1 MFEIKLAKIGY
12 GQVVVNPEVDSILR
26 PDLSVHLGVCADR
39 SVLYKQTL
47 EKRIVNEKPVLMEA
61 LKHLAMEGAKQG
73 FIVVVSNPSRLW
85 IAEGFKKLMLELMP
99 ALEELTRYQRETEA
113 KISAEKASVKD

>member
-1 MFEIKLAKIGY
+1 MSNKKFVSF
-12 GQVVVNPEVDSILR
+12 Q
-26 PDLSVHLGVCADR
+26 DLSVHLGVCADR

-47 EKRIVNEKPVLMEA
+47 ERRIVNEKPVLMEA

-113 KISAEKASVKD
+113 KIDAEKASVKD